1 MDNVTVQR
9 LADAVRARD
18 IQSVRLLLDARP
30 ELVHMDMA
38 ATDEHRALHYA
49 VLDRAPEIVRLL
61 MARGAN
67 ARKGIYPHRDAT
79 SALTLASRPRLCR
92 DRLNHRRGRAET
104 T

>member
-1 MDNVTVQR
+1 MDGVTVQR

-49 VLDRAPEIVRLL
+49 VLDRAPEIVRSADG
-61 MARGAN
+61 ARRRRAQRHLP
-67 ARKGIYPHRDAT
+67 A
-79 SALTLASRPRLCR
+79 PRR
-92 DRLNHRRGRAET
+92 HQRAHPRQ
-104 T
+104 